1 MRLYRITTIFF
12 LSLVNCV
19 CATTFA
25 HAAESFIQQEKKT
38 EILKLLAFTD
48 NENEIGK
55 KWEIFLKERAP
66 RFNNKDYQ
74 AAIAKLKDDYDRSE
88 AILNSCIK
96 NSSKESK
103 KYSSSW
109 INDFKQRFDKKFV
122 LKNFDSIRFVVSAL
136 WITNNAS
143 SCEEEV
149 KEAIYREYRQLDAAK
164 YYVKEYLEF
173 CNTLNVDEK
182 KKYSVSISAAESYL
196 NNFEYPL
203 QSILSDDGLKG
214 TLFSVAM
221 IKHKDLDPR
230 LIDFFST
237 HPFFQKPFDPIKA
250 VKELEA
256 LAPPQAA
263 D

>member
-1 MRLYRITTIFF
+1 MHLYRITTILF

-25 HAAESFIQQEKKT
+25 HASENFIQQMKTT

-55 KWEIFLKERAP
+55 KWEIFLKKRAP

-74 AAIAKLKDDYDRSE
+74 AAITKLKDDYDRSE
-88 AILNSCIK
+88 ENLNACIE
-96 NSSKESK
+96 NSNKESR

-109 INDFKQRFDKKFV
+109 IEDFKHRFDKNYIV
-122 LKNFDSIRFVVSAL
+122 INFDSIRFIMMAL
-136 WITNNAS
+136 WIKNNTS
-143 SCEEEV
+143 SCEEEAM
-149 KEAIYREYRQLDAAK
+149 EAIYREYRQLDAAK

-173 CNTLNVDEK
+173 CNTLHVDEK

-214 TLFSVAM
+214 ALFSVAM
-221 IKHKDLDPR
+221 KTHKDLDPR
-230 LIDFFST
+230 LTDFFSS
-237 HPFFQKPFDPIKA
+237 HQFFQKHFDLIKA
-250 VKELEA
+250 VKELEVF
-256 LAPPQAA
+256 APSVTSE
-263 D
+263 